1 MKHHSDLSFK
11 EIRSASGFGMT
22 SFSVL
27 AALVFPAF
35 LFLSCGREGSESP
48 ESVGIEVRRVQAEQ
62 AGIEAVPSNSEP
74 IISEETRPVSAS
86 SVADPAPDDAP
97 AAEKRKIRV
106 TEVDLRIAN
115 SVESYIPKSVYS
127 SGMEFEYV
135 YYDGSPTP
143 DSITLCYVPDPG
155 EVDFV
160 VPDGVTAVHTNAFQD
175 CKKLKSVTFPDSV
188 KSIGELALDNIPS
201 LKSVSLPARITIG
214 NSAFYQCSGLE
225 TVTFRKDPEGAQSS
239 PGSVVLGKE
248 VFSLC
253 NKMKHFA
260 FPEGLEAIPEG
271 ALCSCAEL
279 ESIAIPEGVKEI
291 GPSAFKQCTAIR
303 EIRIPDSV
311 VKIEGAAFS
320 GCIALEEIV
329 LPLDHP
335 VFLDGGGVFYECT
348 SLRHLTLPPPRTIWL
363 VDNTFRGCTALE
375 SIEIPEGIEVIG
387 YSAFAGCTSLKTVK
401 LPESVHEIRRGAFA
415 GCKSLENIIMPAN
428 GRLKVI
434 ELYAFHQCEN
444 LKTVTIPGR
453 IELLE
458 NAFDLE
464 TTRLKFLSPANKR
477 FRYMADGSLIDYE
490 KKILIGVPVTLEGE
504 YEVPEGIRK
513 IASRAFE
520 SCRVERVTI
529 PDSVTSIGGE
539 AFKSSAIREIT
550 IPASVT
556 NLEEGHIYGE
566 IDIRDI
572 SAPRGMFNGCTELKR
587 AKLKG
592 RPEKIP
598 DYLFQG
604 CASLEEVSLPEGIT
618 EIPAGMFRRCKGL
631 KRIELPE
638 GVRTIGSSA
647 FEGCTGLKRIEL
659 PEGVRTINYR
669 AFEGC
674 TGLEEVVLSPGISRI
689 NGSAFKGCKE
699 LKRVVLPEGLTFIG
713 SMAFGDCRSLKEI
726 AIPASVTKIY
736 PGAFDGAG
744 CEQYIKEHYG
754 HLMKLILGED
764 YFI

>member
-1 MKHHSDLSFK
+1 MRYRSDLSF
-11 EIRSASGFGMT
+11 RGFCFASGSGAAAVSSLFVFML
-22 SFSVL
+22 FSLFISCTRKVD
-27 AALVFPAF
+27 PA
-35 LFLSCGREGSESP
+35 EP
-48 ESVGIEVRRVQAEQ
+48 VGIADQQVQTEQAEN
-62 AGIEAVPSNSEP
+62 EAVPDSPMPPNLP
-74 IISEETRPVSAS
+74 EERRLVSAD
-86 SVADPAPDDAP
+86 SVTDPAPSDESI
-97 AAEKRKIRV
+97 AEKKKIASEN
-106 TEVDLRIAN
+106 T
-115 SVESYIPKSVYS
+115 YIPKRVYS

-143 DSITLCYVPDPG
+143 DKVTLCYVPDPG

-175 CKKLKSVTFPDSV
+175 CKKLKSVAFPDSV

-201 LKSVSLPARITIG
+201 LKSVSLPAHITIG
-214 NSAFYQCSGLE
+214 DRAFYQCSNLE
-225 TVTFRKDPEGAQSS
+225 TVTFRKDPEGAQPT

-248 VFSLC
+248 VFSCC
-253 NKMKHFA
+253 NKLKRFE
-260 FPEGLEAIPEG
+260 FPEGLEVIPQ
-271 ALCSCAEL
+271 AVLYACAEL
-279 ESIAIPEGVKEI
+279 ESIVIPEGVKEI
-291 GPSAFKQCTAIR
+291 GASAFKQCSVIR

-311 VKIEGAAFS
+311 VRIEGGAFCDCS
-320 GCIALEEIV
+320 ALEEIV
-329 LPLDHP
+329 LPQDHP
-335 VFLDGGGVFYECT
+335 VFLDGGVFRNCT
-348 SLRHLTLPPPRTIWL
+348 SLRHLTFPPPRTDWL
-363 VDNTFRGCTALE
+363 VDTTFRGCTLLE

-387 YSAFAGCTSLKTVK
+387 YSAFEGCTSLKTVK

-415 GCKSLENIIMPAN
+415 GCKSLESITIPAK
-428 GRLKVI
+428 GCLKEI
-434 ELYAFHQCEN
+434 EMFAFYQCEN
-444 LKTVTIPGR
+444 LKTVTIPGSV
-453 IELLE
+453 ELLE

-464 TTRLKFLSPANKR
+464 TTQLKFLSPADKR

-490 KKILIGVPVTLEGE
+490 KKILIDVPVTIEGE
-504 YEVPEGIRK
+504 YEVPEGIRR

-529 PDSVTSIGGE
+529 PDTVTSIGGE

-566 IDIRDI
+566 IDILDI
-572 SAPRGMFNGCTELKR
+572 SASQGMFNGCTELKR
-587 AKLKG
+587 AKLK
-592 RPEKIP
+592 RNPEKIP

-638 GVRTIGSSA
+638 GVRTIGGSA
-647 FEGCTGLKRIEL
+647 FEGCTGLERIEL

-674 TGLEEVVLSPGISRI
+674 TGLEEVVLSPGIGRI
-689 NGSAFKGCKE
+689 NDSAFKGCKD
-699 LKRVVLPEGLTFIG
+699 LKRVELPEGLTFIG
-713 SMAFGDCRSLKEI
+713 SMAFGDCRSLKEV

-744 CEQYIKEHYG
+744 CEQYVKEHYG

>member
-1 MKHHSDLSFK
+1 MRRYSSSNSRRF
-11 EIRSASGFGMT
+11 RFASESG
-22 SFSVL
+22 
-27 AALVFPAF
+27 AAAVSILVSLFFLAF
-35 LFLSCGREGSESP
+35 LFVSCAQEEEQTEP
-48 ESVGIEVRRVQAEQ
+48 VGIVDQQVQVEQAENK
-62 AGIEAVPSNSEP
+62 AVPDPPMPPNLP
-74 IISEETRPVSAS
+74 EERRPVSAD
-86 SVADPAPDDAP
+86 SVKDPALSDLPV
-97 AAEKRKIRV
+97 AEKKKV
-106 TEVDLRIAN
+106 ASENT
-115 SVESYIPKSVYS
+115 YIPKRVYS

-135 YYDGSPTP
+135 YYDGSPMP
-143 DSITLCYVPDPG
+143 DKVTLLYVPDPG

-175 CKKLKSVTFPDSV
+175 CKKLKSVMFPGSV

-214 NSAFYQCSGLE
+214 DRAFYQCAGLE
-225 TVTFRKDPEGAQSS
+225 TVTFRKDPEGTQPS

-248 VFSLC
+248 VFSCC
-253 NKMKHFA
+253 NKLKRFA
-260 FPEGLEAIPEG
+260 FPEGLESIPEG
-271 ALCSCAEL
+271 ALSSCAGL

-291 GPSAFKQCTAIR
+291 GPGAFKQCTAIR

-311 VKIEGAAFS
+311 VRIEGGAFS
-320 GCIALEEIV
+320 YCSALEEIV
-329 LPLDHP
+329 LPQDHP
-335 VFLDGGGVFYECT
+335 VFLDGGGIFYECT
-348 SLRHLTLPPPRTIWL
+348 SLRHIKFPPPRTIWL

-387 YSAFAGCTSLKTVK
+387 YSAFEGCTSLKTVK
-401 LPESVHEIRRGAFA
+401 IPNSVEEIRRGAFA
-415 GCKSLENIIMPAN
+415 GCKSLESITIPAK
-428 GRLKVI
+428 GRLQEI

-444 LKTVTIPGR
+444 LKTVTIPGS
-453 IELLE
+453 IELLD

-464 TTRLKFLSPANKR
+464 TTRLMFLSPADKR

-490 KKILIGVPVTLEGE
+490 KKILIDVPVALEGE
-504 YEVPEGIRK
+504 YEVPEGIRR

-539 AFKSSAIREIT
+539 AFRSSAIREIT

-556 NLEEGHIYGE
+556 ELEEGDILYGE
-566 IDIRDI
+566 VNFFDV
-572 SAPRGMFNGCTELKR
+572 SAPRGMFNGCMELKR
-587 AKLKG
+587 AELKG

-604 CASLEEVSLPEGIT
+604 CASLEEVSLPGGIT

-638 GVRTIGSSA
+638 GVRTIGGSA
-647 FEGCTGLKRIEL
+647 FEGCTGLERVEL

-674 TGLEEVVLSPGISRI
+674 TGLEEVVLSPGIGRI
-689 NGSAFKGCKE
+689 NDEAFKGCKD
-699 LKRVVLPEGLTFIG
+699 LKRVELPEGLTFIG

-736 PGAFDGAG
+736 PSAFDGAG
-744 CEQYIKEHYG
+744 CEQSIKEHYG
-754 HLMKLILGED
+754 HLMKLVLGVD

>member
-1 MKHHSDLSFK
+1 MRLYFDLSSKKF
-11 EIRSASGFGMT
+11 RFASGSGIAVFA
-22 SFSVL
+22 FPAV
-27 AALVFPAF
+27 LVFPVF
-35 LFLSCGREGSESP
+35 LFLSCEREETSKP
-48 ESVGIEVRRVQAEQ
+48 VGIEDQQVQIEQ
-62 AGIEAVPSNSEP
+62 AGTDVVPSNPAPVFPKEP
-74 IISEETRPVSAS
+74 RPVSAV
-86 SVADPAPDDAP
+86 SVADPVPDAAPV
-97 AAEKRKIRV
+97 AEKKKIDVTAADMRKIN
-106 TEVDLRIAN
+106 TGE
-115 SVESYIPKSVYS
+115 SSYIPKRVYS

-155 EVDFV
+155 EVDFT
-160 VPDGVTAVHTNAFQD
+160 VPDGVTAVQTNAFQD

-201 LKSVSLPARITIG
+201 LKSVSLPARISIG
-214 NSAFYQCSGLE
+214 NSAFCQCSNLE
-225 TVTFRKDPEGAQSS
+225 TVTFHKAPEGAQPS

-248 VFSLC
+248 VFSCC
-253 NKMKHFA
+253 NKLKHFA
-260 FPEGLEAIPEG
+260 FPEGLETIPEG
-271 ALCSCAEL
+271 ALRSCAEL

-311 VKIEGAAFS
+311 VKIGGAAFS
-320 GCIALEEIV
+320 GCSSLEEIV

-335 VFLDGGGVFYECT
+335 VFLDGGGVFYDCT
-348 SLRHLTLPPPRTIWL
+348 SLRHLTFPPPRTTWL

-415 GCKSLENIIMPAN
+415 GCKSLETIMMPAN
-428 GRLKVI
+428 GRLKEI

-444 LKTVTIPGR
+444 LKTVTIPGSVDR
-453 IELLE
+453 LD

-464 TTRLKFLSPANKR
+464 MTQLNFLAPANKR

-504 YEVPEGIRK
+504 YEVPDGIRR

-556 NLEEGHIYGE
+556 NLEEGYIIYGE
-566 IDIRDI
+566 VNTLDV
-572 SAPRGMFNGCTELKR
+572 SAPSGMFNGCTELKR
-587 AKLKG
+587 AELK
-592 RPEKIP
+592 RNPEKIP

-604 CASLEEVSLPEGIT
+604 CTSLEEVVLPVGIT

-631 KRIELPE
+631 KRVVLPGARTIGNFAFEGCTALERVELPE
-638 GVRTIGSSA
+638 GVRTIGS
-647 FEGCTGLKRIEL
+647 
-659 PEGVRTINYR
+659 R
-669 AFEGC
+669 AFGGC

-689 NGSAFKGCKE
+689 NDSAFKGCTD

-726 AIPASVTKIY
+726 EIPASVTKIY

>member
-1 MKHHSDLSFK
+1 MKHKTVSTIAAILC
-11 EIRSASGFGMT
+11 GT
-22 SFSVL
+22 LL
-27 AALVFPAF
+27 AFVVRAQENEQVKAAATRPN
-35 LFLSCGREGSESP
+35 SESA
-48 ESVGIEVRRVQAEQ
+48 Q
-62 AGIEAVPSNSEP
+62 
-74 IISEETRPVSAS
+74 
-86 SVADPAPDDAP
+86 P
-97 AAEKRKIRV
+97 AAEKKKVRGTAADLLLKIKHEDIPYV
-106 TEVDLRIAN
+106 
-115 SVESYIPKSVYS
+115 PKSEYS
-127 SGMEFEYV
+127 SDMEFEYV

-143 DSITLCYVPDPG
+143 ESITLLYVPDPG

-175 CKKLKSVTFPDSV
+175 CKKLKTVMFPDSV

-214 NSAFYQCSGLE
+214 NRAFYRCANLE
-225 TVTFRKDPEGAQSS
+225 TVTFRKDPESAQPSS
-239 PGSVVLGKE
+239 GSVVLGKE
-248 VFSLC
+248 VFSQC
-253 NKMKHFA
+253 NKLKSFA
-260 FPEGLEAIPEG
+260 FPEGLEAIPEA
-271 ALCSCAEL
+271 ALRSCAEL
-279 ESIAIPEGVKEI
+279 ESISIPEGVKEI
-291 GPSAFKQCTAIR
+291 GPSAFSQCTVIR
-303 EIRIPDSV
+303 KIRVPDSV
-311 VKIEGAAFS
+311 VKIGGGAFS
-320 GCIALEEIV
+320 ACSSLEEIV

-335 VFLDGGGVFYECT
+335 VFLDGGGVFGNCT
-348 SLRHLTLPPPRTIWL
+348 SLRHLTFPPPRTIWL

-387 YSAFAGCTSLKTVK
+387 YSAFEGCTSLKTVK
-401 LPESVHEIRRGAFA
+401 IPNSVREIRRGAFA
-415 GCKSLENIIMPAN
+415 GCKSLENIMIPAK
-428 GRLKVI
+428 GCLKEI

-444 LKTVTIPGR
+444 LKTVTIPGS

-458 NAFDLE
+458 NAFDLK
-464 TTRLKFLSPANKR
+464 TTQLNFLSPANNR

-504 YEVPEGIRK
+504 YEVPEGIRR
-513 IASRAFE
+513 IESRAFE

-539 AFKSSAIREIT
+539 AFRSSAIREIT

-556 NLEEGHIYGE
+556 ELEEGDIIYGE
-566 IDIRDI
+566 VNFFDV

-587 AKLKG
+587 AELK
-592 RPEKIP
+592 RNPEKIP

-604 CASLEEVSLPEGIT
+604 CTSLEEVVLPVGIT
-618 EIPAGMFRRCKGL
+618 EIPAGMFRRCKSLKRVVLPGARTIGNFAFEGCTSL

-647 FEGCTGLKRIEL
+647 FG
-659 PEGVRTINYR
+659 
-669 AFEGC
+669 GC

-689 NGSAFKGCKE
+689 DDSAFKGCKD
-699 LKRVVLPEGLTFIG
+699 LKRVVLPEGLTYIG
-713 SMAFGDCRSLKEI
+713 LWAFGDCRSLKEI

-754 HLMKLILGED
+754 HLMKLVLGED

>member
-1 MKHHSDLSFK
+1 MKHKTVSTIAAILC
-11 EIRSASGFGMT
+11 GT
-22 SFSVL
+22 LL
-27 AALVFPAF
+27 AFVVRAQENEQVKAAATRPN
-35 LFLSCGREGSESP
+35 SESA
-48 ESVGIEVRRVQAEQ
+48 Q
-62 AGIEAVPSNSEP
+62 
-74 IISEETRPVSAS
+74 
-86 SVADPAPDDAP
+86 P
-97 AAEKRKIRV
+97 AAEKKKVATVSDAALLSKIKSG
-106 TEVDLRIAN
+106 E
-115 SVESYIPKSVYS
+115 SSYISKNAYS

-143 DSITLCYVPDPG
+143 ESITLLYVPDPG

-175 CKKLKSVTFPDSV
+175 CKKLRSVMFPDSV
-188 KSIGELALDNIPS
+188 KSIGELALDMIPS
-201 LKSVSLPARITIG
+201 LKSVSLPARISIG
-214 NSAFYQCSGLE
+214 NSAFYQCASLE
-225 TVTFRKDPEGAQSS
+225 SVTFRKDTEGAQPS
-239 PGSVVLGKE
+239 PGSVVLGKG
-248 VFSLC
+248 VFSQC
-253 NKMKHFA
+253 NKLKHFA

-271 ALCSCAEL
+271 ALRACAEL
-279 ESIAIPEGVKEI
+279 ESIVIPEGVKEI

-311 VKIEGAAFS
+311 ETIEGAAFS
-320 GCIALEEIV
+320 GCTALEEIV
-329 LPLDHP
+329 LPQDHP
-335 VFLDGGGVFYECT
+335 VFFDGGGVFFECT
-348 SLRHLTLPPPRTIWL
+348 SLRHLKFPPPRTIWL
-363 VDNTFRGCTALE
+363 VDKTFYGCTALE

-401 LPESVHEIRRGAFA
+401 LPNSVHEIRRGAFA
-415 GCKSLENIIMPAN
+415 GCKSLENIMMPAN
-428 GRLKVI
+428 GRLQEI

-444 LKTVTIPGR
+444 LKTVTIPGSIKR
-453 IELLE
+453 LD

-464 TTRLKFLSPANKR
+464 TTQLKFLSPANKR

-504 YEVPEGIRK
+504 YEVPEGIRR

-520 SCRVERVTI
+520 SCRFERVTI
-529 PDSVTSIGGE
+529 PDTVTSIGGE

-556 NLEEGHIYGE
+556 KLEEGDIIYGE
-566 IDIRDI
+566 VNFFDV
-572 SAPRGMFNGCTELKR
+572 SAPRGIFNGCTELKR
-587 AKLKG
+587 AELKG
-592 RPEKIP
+592 RPEEIP

-604 CASLEEVSLPEGIT
+604 CASLEEVSLSEGIT
-618 EIPAGMFRRCKGL
+618 EIPAGMFRRCTGL

-638 GVRTIGSSA
+638 GIRTIGSSA
-647 FEGCTGLKRIEL
+647 FEGCTGLERVEL
-659 PEGVRTINYR
+659 PEGVSTIGYR
-669 AFEGC
+669 AFAGC

-689 NGSAFKGCKE
+689 NDSAFKGCKD

-736 PGAFDGAG
+736 PSAFDEAG
-744 CEQYIKEHYG
+744 CEPYVKEHYG
-754 HLMKLILGED
+754 DLMKLVLGVD